1 MKKYL
6 EDLKQELLKKKLT
19 NKEIEEILTDHE
31 EMIQNAMDEGLSED
45 EIKAK
50 FGKPEQLAEE
60 LADFEQKEDTEQQ
73 KTDSFTLYES
83 FEVNEDE
90 ISVNVKLTSEDIVYQ
105 VSSDSKIN
113 VYYKGKG
120 KIDKYTVGFKHGKF
134 ELLGQKNVNLVFSFS
149 KGNDLDFIVELP
161 EAVRVTELAHQGVS
175 SDVVLKNLDI
185 MSFKLTTTSGD
196 MMVENAKLGAAFW
209 HTVSGDLFIKDTAME
224 KLDSSQVSG
233 DIKLER
239 VKIAGD
245 VVCNSVSGDLLCTD
259 SSCKDF
265 TLKTVSG
272 DLDGKEFYPKSV
284 SLKSVSG
291 DIKIRNKEKTYI
303 KVLTKHSLSGDIDI
317 N

>member
-19 NKEIEEILTDHE
+19 NKEIEEILADHE

-50 FGKPEQLAEE
+50 FGKPKQLAEE
-60 LADFEQKEDTEQQ
+60 LADFEPKESIKQQETE
-73 KTDSFTLYES
+73 SFTLYES
-83 FEVNEDE
+83 YEVNEDE
-90 ISVNVKLTSEDIVYQ
+90 ISVSVKLTSEDVVYQ
-105 VSSDSKIN
+105 ESPNSKIN

-120 KIDKYTVGFKHGKF
+120 KIDKYTVSYKSGKF
-134 ELLGQKNVNLVFSFS
+134 ELLGQTGVNLLFSFS
-149 KGNDLDFIVELP
+149 KSNDLDFIVELP
-161 EAVRVTELAHQGVS
+161 KTVVVSEFAHQGVN
-175 SDVVLKNLDI
+175 SDVLLKNLEI
-185 MSFKLTTTSGD
+185 KNFKLTTTNGD
-196 MMVENAKLGAAFW
+196 IVIENSKLGAAYW
-209 HTVSGDLFIKDTAME
+209 HTVNGDLFIKDSQMD

-233 DIKLER
+233 DIKLEH
-239 VKIAGD
+239 VKITGD
-245 VVCNSVSGDLLCTD
+245 VVSNTVSGDLLFTD
-259 SSCKDF
+259 SSCEEF